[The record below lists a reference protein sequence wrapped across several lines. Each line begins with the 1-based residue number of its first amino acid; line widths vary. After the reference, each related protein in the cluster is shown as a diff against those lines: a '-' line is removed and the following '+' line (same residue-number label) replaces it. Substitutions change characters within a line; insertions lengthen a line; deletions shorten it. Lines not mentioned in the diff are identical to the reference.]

1 MPIIVLSS
9 LLTAALAG
17 WLVRARLSALTVP
30 RELSRMR
37 GHAEGLARSID
48 AYLARSRELVIG
60 SAAFPE
66 VAEAL
71 AAPIAPARDRL
82 ALVFHAQ
89 LTARPWL
96 LQLRLLDVR
105 GREIVRAERLSGEP
119 RVAIVPDSSLQDKG
133 DRPYFREGLT
143 APAGEALISPIEP
156 NQEFGRYQ
164 SPVVPVFR
172 AAAAVRTGD
181 GTVVGV
187 LVANVDAKPLFAG
200 LTSPLYQS
208 SRVYLVSAL
217 GEFVAN
223 RQRPEALFVRTLV
236 GDTVPRPWPEAFP
249 AESPV
254 RQMPE
259 AGGLTSRGDDALGVA
274 VVPTALR
281 PGVKVVETASLADL
295 NAAARSVVGVSWVVA
310 ALAAL
315 GSLVAGLIL
324 TAWLGRPLDDIRR
337 AVETFRGNEEVAQL
351 LPVGGDYDQLSGAVA
366 RMAAEVRDRT
376 TALES
381 EIETR
386 DRIATE
392 LRAEQART
400 LKYQAV
406 VEGTVDAV
414 VMVDPDGTVTSWN
427 RGAEELYG
435 YAAADAV
442 GRPID
447 LIVPPT
453 RRPEAAELR
462 RRALAGERVARHETI
477 RLHRTGRLIDVS
489 LSVSPIR
496 DQAGVIVGFAK
507 VASDLSPV
515 QQAEARFRAV
525 VEQTPS
531 GVCVVGPDGTIV
543 LVNAEMERLF
553 GYRRDQLAG
562 MTVDQLVPAG
572 RRAEHRGNRAG
583 YLAEPTARRMGQG
596 RDLYAVRQ
604 DGSEFAVEIG
614 LTPIN
619 IGGQLNTLCLVAD
632 ITARK
637 EAESRVADY
646 ARRLERS
653 NADLEQFAHV
663 VSHDLK
669 APLRGIAIVADWLE
683 RDFGPV
689 VDEDGRENVRLM
701 RQRVARLAG
710 LIDGILA
717 YSRVSRAPVANT
729 PVAVGDLL
737 ADVVAS
743 IERPPRIAIELLGPF
758 PDVEYDATQLRQVF
772 QNLIVNA
779 LAHGGPDLSRVAV
792 SAERTDAGVRF
803 AVQDDGVGIDPRHF
817 GRIFDLFQTLRPK
830 DEVRTSGVGLAIV
843 KRIVELN
850 GGVVTVESTPGSG
863 TTFSFLVP
871 SPRVLSAP
879 ALAGTA

>member
-1 MPIIVLSS
+1 MPVIVLSS

-17 WLVRARLSALTVP
+17 WLVRFRLTALTVP

-37 GHAEGLARSID
+37 GHAEGLARSVD
-48 AYLARSRELVIG
+48 AYLTRSREVVVG
-60 SAAFPE
+60 TAGFPE
-66 VAEAL
+66 VAEVI
-71 AAPIAPARDRL
+71 AAPRGPARERL
-82 ALVFHAQ
+82 AQIFRAQ
-89 LTARPWL
+89 LTARAWL
-96 LQLRLLDVR
+96 LQLRLLDAQ
-105 GREIVRAERLSGEP
+105 GQELVRAERSSGAVDI
-119 RVAIVPDSSLQDKG
+119 RIAPDSLLQDKG

-143 APAGEALISPIEP
+143 APAGEALVSPIEP

-164 SPVVPVFR
+164 EPVVPVFR
-172 AAAAVRTGD
+172 AVAAVRAAD
-181 GTVVGV
+181 GPAAGV
-187 LVANVDAKPLFAG
+187 IVANVDAKPLFAG

-208 SRVYLVSAL
+208 SQVYLVSGT

-223 RQRPEALFVRTLV
+223 RLRPETLFERTLA
-236 GDTVPRPWPEAFP
+236 GDTTSRPWPEAFP
-249 AESPV
+249 AESPF
-254 RQMPE
+254 RRLTE
-259 AGGLTSRGDDALGVA
+259 AGGLTGRGDDALGVVA
-274 VVPTALR
+274 VPTALR
-281 PGVKVVETASLADL
+281 PAVVVVESASLADL
-295 NAAARSVVGVSWVVA
+295 NAAARSVDGVSWVVA

-324 TAWLGRPLDDIRR
+324 TAWLGRPLDDVRR
-337 AVETFRGNEEVAQL
+337 AVEAFRGNEEVAQL
-351 LPVGGDYDQLSGAVA
+351 LPGGGNYDQLSAAVA
-366 RMAAEVRDRT
+366 RMAVEVRDRT
-376 TALES
+376 RALES
-381 EIETR
+381 EIEAR

-392 LRAEQART
+392 LRAEQERT

-414 VMVDPDGTVTSWN
+414 VTVDPDGTVTSWN

-435 YAAADAV
+435 YPAADAV
-442 GRPID
+442 GRSID
-447 LIVPPT
+447 QIVPPT
-453 RRPEAAELR
+453 RRPEAADLR

-496 DQAGVIVGFAK
+496 DRDGAIVGFAK

-531 GVCVVGPDGTIV
+531 GVCVVGPDGRIV

-583 YLAEPTARRMGQG
+583 YLAEPTSRRMGQG
-596 RDLYAVRQ
+596 RDLFAVRQ
-604 DGSEFAVEIG
+604 DGSEVAVEIG

-619 IGGQLNTLCLVAD
+619 IGGQLYTLCLVAD

-637 EAESRVADY
+637 AAESRVADY
-646 ARRLERS
+646 AARLERS

-689 VDEDGRENVRLM
+689 VDEDGRDNVRLM

-743 IERPPRIAIELLGPF
+743 IERPPGIAIELLGPF
-758 PDVEYDATQLRQVF
+758 PEVEYDATQLRQVF

-779 LAHGGPDLSRVAV
+779 LAHGGPDLRRVEV
-792 SAERTDAGVRF
+792 SSQRTGGGVRF
-803 AVQDDGVGIDPRHF
+803 AVRDDGVGIDPRHF

-830 DEVRTSGVGLAIV
+830 DDVRTSGVGLAIV

-850 GGVVTVESTPGSG
+850 GGTVTVESTPGSG

-871 SPRVLSAP
+871 PTRVLPAP
-879 ALAGTA
+879 ALAETA